1 MRSASPPN
9 RRAFLKQLGL
19 LAGSAPFITS
29 GLRAQNV
36 EPRLRHAAIG
46 VGGMGWSDL
55 QSFASHPR
63 LRLVAL
69 CDVDAK
75 RSAEA
80 RKRFPDVPFY
90 RDWRAL
96 LERHGAELDSVNV
109 STPDHM
115 HAPIAHA
122 ALQLG
127 KHVYGQ
133 KPLAHNLHETRQLT
147 LFARRQKVVTQM
159 GIQVHSSGHYQL
171 GAKLIRD
178 GVIGKIQEVHTW
190 CAKSWGDA
198 GTLPDRTDPV
208 PEELDWNLWLGVA
221 AGRPFIG
228 DGYYHPNN
236 WRKRLDFGT
245 GTFGD
250 MGCHIFDPVFLALG
264 CLTPLTVRST
274 GPAPNATNWALDS
287 RIHYTFAGNALTADK
302 TLPMSWYDG
311 AGARPRHLQEHIEG
325 DDLPGAGALFIGTE
339 GVMLLPHV
347 ARPQLYPDAK
357 FAGFE
362 FPNVRGADHYHQ
374 FVDACLGRGQT
385 TAHFDYAGPL
395 TEAVL
400 LGGVASRFPQTTLR
414 WNARRLR
421 FEERAANAFLRREY
435 REGWRV
441 RGLG

>member
-1 MRSASPPN
+1 MRSLSSHN
-9 RRAFLKQLGL
+9 RRTFLKQLGL
-19 LAGSAPFITS
+19 LAGGAPFLAS
-29 GLRAQNV
+29 GLRAQDA

-55 QSFASHPR
+55 QSFTSHPR
-63 LRLVAL
+63 LRLVAI
-69 CDVDAK
+69 CDVDERRAV
-75 RSAEA
+75 EA
-80 RKRFPDVPFY
+80 RKRFPEVPFY
-90 RDWRAL
+90 RDWREL
-96 LERHGAELDSVNV
+96 LKRHGAELDSVSV

-115 HAPIAHA
+115 HAPIAHTA
-122 ALQLG
+122 MAMG
-127 KHVYGQ
+127 KHVYVQ
-133 KPLAHNLHETRQLT
+133 KPLAHNLHETRELT
-147 LFARRQKVVTQM
+147 QFARRQKVVSQM

-178 GVIGKIQEVHTW
+178 GVIGKVQEVHTW

-198 GTLPDRTDPV
+198 GTLPDCADPV
-208 PEELDWNLWLGVA
+208 PDGFDWDLWLGVA
-221 AGRPFIG
+221 AARPFIG
-228 DGYYHPNN
+228 DGYYHPDN

-264 CLTPLTVRST
+264 GLTPLTVRSE

-287 RIHYTFAGNALTADK
+287 RIHYTFAGNALTAGP
-302 TLPMSWYDG
+302 TLAMSWYDG
-311 AGARPRHLQEHIEG
+311 SDARPRHLQDRVEG

-362 FPNVRGADHYHQ
+362 FPRVRGADHYHQ
-374 FVDACLGRGQT
+374 FVDACLGQGRT

-400 LGGVASRFPQTTLR
+400 LGGVASRFRGRTLN

-421 FEERAANAFLRREY
+421 FAEREANAFLRRDY
-435 REGWRV
+435 RAGWRV
-441 RGLG
+441 KGLG